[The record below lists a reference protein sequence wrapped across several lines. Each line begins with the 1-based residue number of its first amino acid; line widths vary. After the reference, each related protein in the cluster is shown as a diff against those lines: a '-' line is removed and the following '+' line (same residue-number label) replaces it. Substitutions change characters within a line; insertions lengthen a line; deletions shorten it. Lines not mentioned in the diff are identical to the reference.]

1 MTNSRRADGDDLSTY
16 SPRPPTLRR
25 PVGTP
30 RGREQHDARGGAQDA
45 AADFAA
51 AMSAEQAVD
60 GTSDEQRD
68 TLDAAAAVLT
78 LQPREASLRRL
89 VPAAPVLSPVHSVGH
104 LEQSSS
110 VGDAEDAASSRRSS
124 RRASVNGLD
133 LEGAPGLRLIA
144 ATEGLLASAQTAVT
158 RQSTAPALPV
168 SRRSNALGG
177 EHTPPVAVSGPPPQ
191 RPVRRSMGPLAS
203 GPDTPSFPGSDE
215 RDAS

>member
-16 SPRPPTLRR
+16 SPRPPALRR

-30 RGREQHDARGGAQDA
+30 RGRDQRDERGEARDA
-45 AADFAA
+45 AVDFAA
-51 AMSAEQAVD
+51 ALSAEQAVD
-60 GTSDEQRD
+60 RASGEQRD
-68 TLDAAAAVLT
+68 PLDAAATVLA

-89 VPAAPVLSPVHSVGH
+89 APAAPALSPVHSVGR

-110 VGDAEDAASSRRSS
+110 VGDPEDAASSRRSS
-124 RRASVNGLD
+124 FRASINGLE
-133 LEGAPGLRLIA
+133 LEGAPGLGLIA
-144 ATEGLLASAQTAVT
+144 AMEGLPASAQPAVT

-168 SRRSNALGG
+168 SRRSNMLGG
-177 EHTPPVAVSGPPPQ
+177 ELAPPVAVSGPPPA

-203 GPDTPSFPGSDE
+203 GPDTPSFPGSDV